1 METFLSGS
9 TAQLH
14 AYAPQETG
22 QGPGHAPGQGNGEV
36 RGVPSLRSRA
46 LSAALIA
53 AGRRRRF
60 ASAEA
65 VRARVAES
73 ARRPASHLPPRSL
86 GRVAEVSRTFVGA
99 WPVYDLSPR
108 GGEPAAQV
116 LYVHGGGYINE
127 LTRPH
132 WSLIRTLVT
141 RARARVVVPAYILAP
156 RGTADRTVP
165 VAADLLSGLIES
177 GGAGGTVLI
186 GDSAGAGLAMAAA
199 QRLRDRTGAQPSRIV
214 LISPWL
220 DVTMSHP
227 DQAAIEAGD
236 PMLARPGL
244 VEAGRLYAGNLAAD
258 DPRVSPLHGTFAG
271 LAPLTVFTG
280 TRDVLITDSRELV
293 RRARA
298 GGAEVEFHEEPGLP
312 HVYPLL
318 PLPEGR
324 AARDRIVELVRSAAD
339 L

>member
-1 METFLSGS
+1 M
-9 TAQLH
+9 
-14 AYAPQETG
+14 
-22 QGPGHAPGQGNGEV
+22 
-36 RGVPSLRSRA
+36 PSLRSRA
-46 LSAALIA
+46 LSVALIA

-60 ASAEA
+60 GSAEA
-65 VRARVAES
+65 VRIRVAES

-86 GRVAEVSRTFVGA
+86 GRIAEVSRTFVGA
-99 WPVYDLSPR
+99 WPVYDVSPA
-108 GGEPAAQV
+108 GTEPAAQV
-116 LYVHGGGYINE
+116 LYLHGGGYINE
-127 LTRPH
+127 LVRPH

-141 RARARVVVPAYILAP
+141 QAHARVVVPAYILAP

-165 VAADLLSGLIES
+165 VAADLLSGLIAG

-186 GDSAGAGLAMAAA
+186 GDSAGAGLALAAA
-199 QRLRDRTGAQPSRIV
+199 QRLRDGSGAQPSRIV

-220 DVTMSHP
+220 DVSMSHP

-244 VEAGRLYAGNLAAD
+244 REAGRLYAGNLAVD
-258 DPRVSPLHGTFAG
+258 DPRVSPLHGSFAG

-280 TRDVLITDSRELV
+280 TRDVLTTDSRELL

-298 GGAEVEFHEEPGLP
+298 AGAEVEFHEEPGLP

-318 PLPEGR
+318 PVPEGR
-324 AARDRIVELVRSAAD
+324 AARDRIVELIHTAAAEA
-339 L
+339 

>member
-1 METFLSGS
+1 M
-9 TAQLH
+9 
-14 AYAPQETG
+14 
-22 QGPGHAPGQGNGEV
+22 
-36 RGVPSLRSRA
+36 PSLRSRA
-46 LSAALIA
+46 LSAALTA

-60 ASAEA
+60 ATAEA

-99 WPVYDLSPR
+99 WPVYDAAPR
-108 GGEPAAQV
+108 GQEPVARV
-116 LYVHGGGYINE
+116 LYVHGGAYINE
-127 LTRPH
+127 LVRPH

-141 RARARVVVPAYILAP
+141 RARARVVVPAYVLAP

-186 GDSAGAGLAMAAA
+186 GDSAGAGLALAAA
-199 QRLRDRTGAQPSRIV
+199 QRLRERTGAQPSRIV

-220 DVTMSHP
+220 DVSMTHP
-227 DQAAIEAGD
+227 GQAEIEAAD

-244 VEAGRLYAGNLAAD
+244 AEAGRLYAGTLDVA
-258 DPRVSPLHGTFAG
+258 DPRVSPLHGSFAG

-280 TRDVLITDSRELV
+280 TRDVLSTDSRELLL
-293 RRARA
+293 RARA
-298 GGAEVEFHEEPGLP
+298 AGAQVEWHEEAGLP
-312 HVYPLL
+312 HAYPLM
-318 PLPEGR
+318 PVPEGR
-324 AARDRIVELVRSAAD
+324 AARERIVELIGETAD
-339 L
+339 DQ

>member
-1 METFLSGS
+1 M
-9 TAQLH
+9 
-14 AYAPQETG
+14 
-22 QGPGHAPGQGNGEV
+22 
-36 RGVPSLRSRA
+36 PSLRSRA
-46 LSAALIA
+46 LSVALIA

-60 ASAEA
+60 GSAEA
-65 VRARVAES
+65 VRTRVAES

-99 WPVYDLSPR
+99 WPVYDVSPR
-108 GGEPAAQV
+108 GAEPAARV
-116 LYVHGGGYINE
+116 LYVHGGGYVRE
-127 LTRPH
+127 LVRPH

-141 RARARVVVPAYILAP
+141 QARARVVVPAYILAP

-165 VAADLLSGLIES
+165 VAADLLSGLIAS
-177 GGAGGTVLI
+177 GGAGGAVLI
-186 GDSAGAGLAMAAA
+186 GDSAGAGLALAAA

-220 DVTMSHP
+220 DVSVSHP

-244 VEAGRLYAGNLAAD
+244 REAGRLYAGNLAAD
-258 DPRVSPLHGTFAG
+258 DPRVSPLHGSFAG

-280 TRDVLITDSRELV
+280 TRDLLTTDSRELL

-298 GGAEVEFHEEPGLP
+298 DGAEVEFHEEPGLP
-312 HVYPLL
+312 HAYPLL
-318 PLPEGR
+318 PVPEGR
-324 AARDRIVELVRSAAD
+324 AARDRIVELIRTAAAEV
-339 L
+339 

>member
-1 METFLSGS
+1 M
-9 TAQLH
+9 
-14 AYAPQETG
+14 
-22 QGPGHAPGQGNGEV
+22 
-36 RGVPSLRSRA
+36 PSLRSRA

-60 ASAEA
+60 ESAEA
-65 VRARVAES
+65 VRTRVARS

-86 GRVAEVSRTFVGA
+86 GRVADISRTFVGA
-99 WPVYDLSPR
+99 WPVYDVCPQ
-108 GGEPAAQV
+108 GAEPAARV
-116 LYVHGGGYINE
+116 LYVHGGGYVDE
-127 LTRPH
+127 LVRTH
-132 WSLIRTLVT
+132 WAMVRTLVT
-141 RARARVVVPAYILAP
+141 RAGARVVVPAYVLAP

-165 VAADLLSGLIES
+165 AAADLLSGLIAS

-186 GDSAGAGLAMAAA
+186 GDSAGAGLALAAA

-227 DQAAIEAGD
+227 DQAGLEAAD

-244 VEAGRLYAGNLAAD
+244 REAGRLYAGTLTCD
-258 DPRVSPLHGTFAG
+258 DPRVSPLRGSFGG

-280 TRDVLITDSRELV
+280 TRDVLSTDSRELLG
-293 RRARA
+293 RARA
-298 GGAEVEFHEEPGLP
+298 AGVEVEFHEEAGLP
-312 HVYPLL
+312 HAYPLL

-324 AARDRIVELVRSAAD
+324 AARDRIVELIRSAVD